1 MVQDVRCRSA
11 VCSIQCARQCSFSF
25 QPIEVL
31 HTVHNAHN
39 YTSDECIMLLQEQPE
54 SLKHLQSRSPG
65 LNKLMPMI
73 TPFELLQRPLTT
85 HGIGMALKRSI
96 LMCPWQTAVYS
107 PYYRMLPIEKMQQ
120 MTLFHAHFG
129 RFEDLIFSVC
139 AVELPAEAQRV
150 LESPQRSSPPPS
162 PLRLCPASPEQ
173 ETAYKPMSSL

>member
-1 MVQDVRCRSA
+1 MHPS
-11 VCSIQCARQCSFSF
+11 
-25 QPIEVL
+25 
-31 HTVHNAHN
+31 
-39 YTSDECIMLLQEQPE
+39 LQELPD

-73 TPFELLQRPLTT
+73 TPYELLLRPLTT
-85 HGIGMALKRSI
+85 LGIGMSLKRSI

-150 LESPQRSSPPPS
+150 LESPVRPSPPAS
-162 PLRLCPASPEQ
+162 PLRLSPASPEH
-173 ETAYKPMSSL
+173 ETAYKPVFSL